1 MDTVNKQITDIKI
14 TDIKLKK
21 DGSAYLLDVE
31 LDCENNKAYIV
42 YIFTIQII
50 LQLEK

>member
-21 DGSAYLLDVE
+21 DGSTYLLDVE
-31 LDCENNKAYIV
+31 LDCENNKAYIEISYYATRIRY
-42 YIFTIQII
+42 YIT
-50 LQLEK
+50 